1 MRYACTRCGKPSDQ
15 RRCPTHRPGPARNPI
30 RGGRSPGRDR
40 TQQARFRAAVL
51 ARDGYVCQ
59 GCSSTT
65 DLRACHIVPLADGGT
80 NALSN
85 GVTRCR
91 ACDQATDP
99 YAR

>member
-1 MRYACTRCGKPSDQ
+1 M
-15 RRCPTHRPGPARNPI
+15 
-30 RGGRSPGRDR
+30 
-40 TQQARFRAAVL
+40 L